1 MAAPAPKTIN
11 LDTQNEVKSLIVTA
25 SNASG
30 RITINATGDFS
41 SGNLEVGY
49 KTTLGVFTIYTDAVT
64 TAAGGYELAAGS
76 NREVFGRATGG
87 TPDIQV
93 EVQNIS

>member
-1 MAAPAPKTIN
+1 MAAPAPTTIT
-11 LDTQNEVKSLIVTA
+11 LDTQNDVVSLLKIE
-25 SNASG
+25 SNPTG
-30 RITINATGDFS
+30 NITINATGDFS
-41 SGNLEVGY
+41 AGNLEVGY

-64 TAAGGYELAAGS
+64 TAAGGYELSAGS

-93 EVQNIS
+93 EVQILS